1 MSKYSNYITCSCLS
15 KFCRNFLFLTSQ
27 PPKTSTASFGVDT
40 VRHHGGFGD
49 MTARIEKVLA
59 SRDPALTDENDWEEF
74 TLNEVKVYI
83 PGKTRY
89 ANILSASEDNPLTV
103 TGQLEEVDEGQE
115 SLVLDGDYLRKRVII
130 QNVTHYAYGQDGDGG
145 VGIWAASDAGWFS
158 ISPAKGYKPMFN
170 EVVEAVDLL
179 YFLVD
184 QNQPKKRKGKKWKPT
199 WEFLLDEVRNL
210 QSHLD
215 QFGNVKPE
223 KDGES
228 DMALDVSSSRDNTES
243 EKSQASAIFEIILE
257 MKDAGLLA
265 QRKLHLKSVAE
276 ELLKKYEMSSLEDA
290 INVVNSRAGCVI
302 KLMDEAQNISSDW
315 HRRAIYRQL
324 KEAAEVE
331 NTPADCSTPLQL
343 RRNLNESESNSESE
357 EEEEK
362 EEREK
367 EEEEEVSVKKNRK
380 RRNRKSILR
389 PKMSSASEKAGKRN
403 RDYASVDSDEDMEDI
418 LVAEDTPTKGGPQ
431 LLHEPLNV
439 EVTENRYISNSELEL
454 NQDTENDTVSTNG
467 HVPSDT
473 WVCPV
478 PGCGKQIPKATLKR
492 SKEAID
498 DHNLVHAD
506 DTQSKLDLVFAEQ
519 RLNVNVSVNHLLSRI
534 RDLGG
539 PALQDYHVAK
549 LTPISCGELNCFTC
563 LPYQRSVYV
572 LGLFT
577 AKSGTKA

>member
-1 MSKYSNYITCSCLS
+1 
-15 KFCRNFLFLTSQ
+15 
-27 PPKTSTASFGVDT
+27 
-40 VRHHGGFGD
+40 

-199 WEFLLDEVRNL
+199 WEFLLDEYTRHTHGACEDAEESLEVFHKHHEFLIRQMIQGKEDIDWPSTL
-210 QSHLD
+210 VYAHLREEFPD

-539 PALQDYHVAK
+539 PALQGIMENSND
-549 LTPISCGELNCFTC
+549 LTPTNMDL
-563 LPYQRSVYV
+563 
-572 LGLFT
+572 
-577 AKSGTKA
+577 

>member
-1 MSKYSNYITCSCLS
+1 
-15 KFCRNFLFLTSQ
+15 
-27 PPKTSTASFGVDT
+27 
-40 VRHHGGFGD
+40 

-199 WEFLLDEVRNL
+199 WEFLLDEYTRHTHGACEDAEESLEVFHKHHEFLIRQMIQGKEDIDWPSTL
-210 QSHLD
+210 VYAHLREEFPD

-228 DMALDVSSSRDNTES
+228 DMAVDVSSSRDNTES

-367 EEEEEVSVKKNRK
+367 EEEEVSVKKDRK

-454 NQDTENDTVSTNG
+454 NQDTENDTASTNG
-467 HVPSDT
+467 HIPSDT

-519 RLNVNVSVNHLLSRI
+519 RLNVNVSVNHLLNRI

-539 PALQDYHVAK
+539 PALQGIMENSND
-549 LTPISCGELNCFTC
+549 LTPTNMDL
-563 LPYQRSVYV
+563 
-572 LGLFT
+572 
-577 AKSGTKA
+577 